1 MKKNLIMI
9 SAAAFMAAACS
20 NSNTS
25 TLQGQLEGVENGAI
39 VVSVSKLNLMGR
51 EFADTLQLGPDG
63 KFTYT
68 LEDPNYRDVMIS
80 EFQTQEEKE
89 QKKKKAYFQVVMLPG
104 ETVTV
109 TGTMDKPEITSKGF
123 YTEKAKVAELMKGVD
138 EELAQK
144 RAQLAEREKNGE
156 DKAAL
161 NAELQEY
168 FTTWRAQHDSI
179 AIEYVKAN
187 PSNNY
192 AYYMVASFNE
202 PLRSESMGL
211 LSEKVKQGPMKAFDE
226 AIAGIKKMA
235 EERQKALAQAREK
248 VAPGMQAPEFTLND
262 LNGKPLALSSLQGK
276 YVVLDFWGSWCSWCI
291 KGMPKMKEYYK
302 KYSRK
307 MEILGIACGDS
318 PASWKKA
325 VEENALPWKNVI
337 NDEKGGTDVSSIYA
351 VNGYPTKVIIDPKG
365 KIVKFVTGESEEFYE
380 FLDSL
385 FKK

>member
-89 QKKKKAYFQVVMLPG
+89 QKKKKSYFQVVMLPG

-202 PLRSESMGL
+202 PLRSESMEL

-226 AIAGIKKMA
+226 AIAGIKKMT

-262 LNGKPLALSSLQGK
+262 LNGNPLALSSLQGK

-318 PASWKKA
+318 PSSWKKA

-351 VNGYPTKVIIDPKG
+351 VNGYPTKVVIDPKG

>member
-89 QKKKKAYFQVVMLPG
+89 QKKKKSYFQVVMLPG

-337 NDEKGGTDVSSIYA
+337 NDEKGGTDASSLYA
-351 VNGYPTKVIIDPKG
+351 VSGYPTKVIIDPKG